1 MQKKVK
7 DKVNKALNERPVKSN
22 RGRKSTDLEEYIK
35 KSQVTIKE
43 YEDQLVI
50 LRKDMGKGPEEKKA
64 YETLYNKKTALQSR
78 LKKRINVAET
88 SSKLIDGFPEFSKL
102 LSNLINPTFQAKIVN
117 QITKQGKKMP
127 SGLMG
132 ISAVTKEEFQ
142 DALEKF
148 VQSSP

>member
-78 LKKRINVAET
+78 LRKKIDKINVAET
-88 SSKLIDGFPEFSKL
+88 SRNSTGGFSDLSKL
-102 LSNLINPTFQAKIVN
+102 LSNLINPNCQAKIVN
-117 QITKQGKKMP
+117 
-127 SGLMG
+127 
-132 ISAVTKEEFQ
+132 
-142 DALEKF
+142 
-148 VQSSP
+148 